1 MDGGFEAGQLVS
13 AHDALAWF
21 DVPVFVL
28 DVIGDTDRRYVMRGV
43 NPAYEAVAGAMAS
56 DTIGRSIADLFP
68 PRIATT
74 LQRYYDRCVQA
85 GSVLSYEETLCVD
98 GVERW
103 FFTTLTPRT
112 DAKGRV
118 TQIFGL
124 TRDITQQKTTAL
136 SQAHDLAKLSALNS
150 ELRTLTAMA
159 AHDLRGPLGT
169 MESLLDLLLE
179 DFQDMGD
186 GKHELLTASL
196 NVIGALRP
204 QIEAVLTRALAL
216 DPKVNRFQTVD
227 LGHIC
232 TDLAALV
239 DPLGA
244 KSITFPT
251 QSLQADPIALQL
263 VLRNLLDNAARYAR
277 SKISISLDLDNPK
290 MPVITVADDG
300 PGLENGRAED
310 LGLANCSAD
319 LERMQSGF
327 GLNAVRHMI
336 QSRGGTFALIP
347 KGALGGLSA
356 QFSRPAPSLP

>member
-1 MDGGFEAGQLVS
+1 MDGGFEAGQMVNMR
-13 AHDALAWF
+13 DALAWF

-28 DVIGDTDRRYVMRGV
+28 DVIGATDRIYVMRGV
-43 NPAYEAVAGAMAS
+43 NAAYEAVTGATAR
-56 DTIGRSIADLFP
+56 DTIGKAIADLFP
-68 PRIATT
+68 PRLAVT
-74 LQRYYDRCVQA
+74 LTRNYDRCVTA
-85 GSVLSYEETLCVD
+85 KTAVSYEECLRFA
-98 GVERW
+98 GAERW
-103 FFTTLTPRT
+103 FHTTLTPRMET
-112 DAKGRV
+112 GGQV
-118 TQIFGL
+118 TQIFGM
-124 TRDITQQKTTAL
+124 TRDITDQKTASL
-136 SQAHDLAKLSALNS
+136 VQANDLAKLSSLNS

-196 NVIGALRP
+196 DVITALRP

-216 DPKVNRFQTVD
+216 DPKINRYQTVD

-232 TDLAALV
+232 ANLAALV

-244 KSITFPT
+244 KAITYPT

-263 VLRNLLDNAARYAR
+263 VLRNLLDNAARYA
-277 SKISISLDLDNPK
+277 KAQIAISVDLENPRL
-290 MPVITVADDG
+290 PVITVADDG
-300 PGLENGRAED
+300 PGLQASNSELTRG
-310 LGLANCSAD
+310 
-319 LERMQSGF
+319 QSGF

-336 QSRGGTFALIP
+336 QSRGGTLALIP

-356 QFSRPAPSLP
+356 QFSLPAPSPP